1 MNKRAS
7 RRGNMKNG
15 YIDYFEIG
23 KEGTKNYRQLILTEN
38 DGEPP
43 YKIEYSEVNS
53 DQETSVDYCSYLK
66 SAKRDFKEIK
76 QRLKQ
81 QASEQKG

>member
-1 MNKRAS
+1 
-7 RRGNMKNG
+7 MKNG

-66 SAKRDFKEIK
+66 GAKRDFKEIK
-76 QRLKQ
+76 QRLKG
-81 QASEQKG
+81 EIKWTKKK